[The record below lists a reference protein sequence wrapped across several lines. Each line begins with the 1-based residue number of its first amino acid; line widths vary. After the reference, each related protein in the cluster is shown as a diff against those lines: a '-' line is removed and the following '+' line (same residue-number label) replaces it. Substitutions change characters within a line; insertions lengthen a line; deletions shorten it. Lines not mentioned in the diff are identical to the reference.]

1 MLNTILNTIII
12 EDEKAARQN
21 LIGALMNIDAN
32 LNVVTELSSVKESI
46 EYFSSSPQADL
57 IFCDVQL
64 EDGLSF
70 EIFSKM
76 EIRTPTIFITGYDQ
90 FVMNAFEYNGIDYL
104 LKPVS
109 EDELKKA
116 ITKYRTLEKHFSNQ
130 ASISNL
136 VQYVSRKKT
145 RLIVKKGLEN
155 ISLRLEDVVLFFTE
169 NKIVYVVD
177 QWGKKYLIDKNLGEL
192 EEDLDHSVFF
202 RANRQY
208 IVNINFIKGFKPYEK
223 VKLQVDLV
231 PSELNYSII
240 ISQETAPAFRKWM
253 YEA

>member
-1 MLNTILNTIII
+1 MLNTIII
-12 EDEKAARQN
+12 EDEKSARQS
-21 LIGALMNIDAN
+21 LINALLNIDAN
-32 LNVVTELSSVKESI
+32 VNVVAQLSSVKESI
-46 EYFSSSPQADL
+46 EYFSRAPQADL

-70 EIFSKM
+70 EIFSRI
-76 EIRTPTIFITGYDQ
+76 EIRTPVIFITGYDQ

-109 EDELKKA
+109 EDELQKA
-116 ITKYRTLEKHFSNQ
+116 IIKYRKLEEHFSNQ
-130 ASISNL
+130 PSLNNL
-136 VQYVSRKKT
+136 VQYVTTRKKM
-145 RLIVKKGLEN
+145 RLIVKKGMEN
-155 ISLRLEDVVLFFTE
+155 ISLRLEDIVLFFTE

-192 EEDLDHSVFF
+192 EEDLDTSIFF

-223 VKLQVDLV
+223 VKLQVDLI
-231 PSELNYSII
+231 PSDLNYCII
-240 ISQETAPAFRKWM
+240 ISQETAPAFRRWM

>member
-1 MLNTILNTIII
+1 MLNIVII
-12 EDEKAARQN
+12 EDEKTARQGLVN
-21 LIGALMNIDAN
+21 SLLGIDAN
-32 LNVVTELSSVKESI
+32 INVIAELSSVRESI
-46 EYFSSSPQADL
+46 DFFSRSTQADL

-70 EIFSKM
+70 EIFSKI
-76 EIRTPTIFITGYDQ
+76 EIRTPVIFITGYDQ

-109 EDELKKA
+109 EHELQKA
-116 ITKYRTLEKHFSNQ
+116 ITKYRKLEKHFSNQ
-130 ASISNL
+130 SSLTNL
-136 VQYVSRKKT
+136 VQYVASRKKT
-145 RLIVKKGLEN
+145 RLIVKKGMEN

-177 QWGKKYLIDKNLGEL
+177 QWGKKYLVDRNLGEL
-192 EEDLDHSVFF
+192 EEELDGAIFF

-208 IVNINFIKGFKPYEK
+208 IVNINYIKGFKPYEK
-223 VKLQVDLV
+223 VKLQVDLAI
-231 PSELNYSII
+231 PDLNYSII

-253 YEA
+253 HEA

>member
-1 MLNTILNTIII
+1 MLSAVII
-12 EDEKAARQN
+12 EDERSARQN
-21 LIGALMNIDAN
+21 LINALS
-32 LNVVTELSSVKESI
+32 NVDPAIAVVAQLSSVKQSI
-46 EYFSSSPQADL
+46 EYFSNTPKADL

-70 EIFSKM
+70 DIFTKV
-76 EIRTPTIFITGYDQ
+76 EIRTPVIFITGYDQ

-109 EDELKKA
+109 EDELRKA
-116 ITKYRTLEKHFSNQ
+116 MTKYRRLESHFNDQ
-130 ASISNL
+130 PSIHNL
-136 VQYVSRKKT
+136 AQYVARRRT

-155 ISLRLEDVVLFFTE
+155 IPLRLEEIVLFFTE

-177 QWGKKYLIDKNLGEL
+177 KWAKKYIVDKNLGEL
-192 EEDLDHSVFF
+192 EEELDSAVFF

-208 IVNINFIKGFKPYEK
+208 IININFIKGFKSYEK
-223 VKLQVDLV
+223 VKLQLDLIN
-231 PSELNYSII
+231 PDLNYSII

-253 YEA
+253 HEA

>member
-1 MLNTILNTIII
+1 MLNTVII
-12 EDEKAARQN
+12 EDERSARQS
-21 LIGALMNIDAN
+21 LVHSLMNIDTGV
-32 LNVVTELSSVKESI
+32 NVIAQLSSVKESI
-46 EYFSSSPQADL
+46 EFFSTAPQADL

-70 EIFSKM
+70 EIFTKV
-76 EIRTPTIFITGYDQ
+76 EIKIPVIFITGYDQ

-109 EDELKKA
+109 EDELQKA
-116 ITKYRTLEKHFSNQ
+116 INKYRKLEKHFSNQ
-130 ASISNL
+130 PLDNL
-136 VQYVSRKKT
+136 VQYVSTRKKT

-155 ISLRLEDVVLFFTE
+155 ISLRLEDIVLFFTE

-177 QWGKKYLIDKNLGEL
+177 KWGKKYIVDKNLGEL
-192 EEDLDHSVFF
+192 EEELDNAIFF

-208 IVNINFIKGFKPYEK
+208 IVNINYIKGFKSYEK
-223 VKLQVDLV
+223 VKLLVDLII
-231 PSELNYSII
+231 PELNYCII

-253 YEA
+253 HEA

>member
-1 MLNTILNTIII
+1 MLNTIII

-21 LIGALMNIDAN
+21 LINALMNIDAN
-32 LNVVTELSSVKESI
+32 LNVVAQLSSVKESI
-46 EYFSSSPQADL
+46 EYFLSSPQADL

-76 EIRTPTIFITGYDQ
+76 EIRTPVIFITGYDQ

-109 EDELKKA
+109 EDELQKA
-116 ITKYRTLEKHFSNQ
+116 ITKYRKLEKHFGNQ
-130 ASISNL
+130 TSIDNL

-192 EEDLDHSVFF
+192 EEELDTNIFF

>member
-1 MLNTILNTIII
+1 MLNTIII
-12 EDEKAARQN
+12 EDEKNARQG
-21 LIGALMNIDAN
+21 LIDSLANIDAN
-32 LNVVTELSSVKESI
+32 VNVVAQLCTVRESI
-46 EYFSSSPQADL
+46 EYFKTAPQADL

-70 EIFSKM
+70 EIFSKV
-76 EIRTPTIFITGYDQ
+76 EIRTPVIFITGYDQ

-109 EDELKKA
+109 ETELQKA
-116 ITKYRTLEKHFSNQ
+116 IIKYRKLEEHFSNPP
-130 ASISNL
+130 SLNNL
-136 VQYVSRKKT
+136 VQYVNTRKKT

-155 ISLRLEDVVLFFTE
+155 ISLRLEDIILFFTE

-177 QWGKKYLIDKNLGEL
+177 KWSKKYLVDRNLGEL
-192 EEDLDHSVFF
+192 EEDLDDNIFF

-208 IVNINFIKGFKPYEK
+208 IININYIKGFKSYEK
-223 VKLQVDLV
+223 VKLQVDLII
-231 PSELNYSII
+231 PELNYCII

-253 YEA
+253 HEA

>member
-1 MLNTILNTIII
+1 MLKTIII
-12 EDEKAARQN
+12 EDEKTARQS
-21 LIGALMNIDAN
+21 LINVL
-32 LNVVTELSSVKESI
+32 LNMDVNATIVAQLSSVRESV
-46 EYFSSSPQADL
+46 EYFLTAPEADL

-70 EIFSKM
+70 EIFSKV
-76 EIRTPTIFITGYDQ
+76 EIRTPVIFITGYDQ

-109 EDELKKA
+109 EHELQKA
-116 ITKYRTLEKHFSNQ
+116 ISKYKKLEKHFNDQ
-130 ASISNL
+130 PSISNL
-136 VQYVSRKKT
+136 VQYVNARKKT

-155 ISLRLEDVVLFFTE
+155 ISLRLEDIVLFFTE

-177 QWGKKYLIDKNLGEL
+177 KWGKKYLVDKNLGEL
-192 EEDLDHSVFF
+192 EEDLDDSIFF

-208 IVNINFIKGFKPYEK
+208 IININYIKGFKSYEK
-223 VKLQVDLV
+223 VKLQVDLAL
-231 PSELNYSII
+231 PELNYCII

-253 YEA
+253 HEA

>member
-1 MLNTILNTIII
+1 MLNAIII
-12 EDEKAARQN
+12 EDERSASEN
-21 LIGALMNIDAN
+21 LITALT
-32 LNVVTELSSVKESI
+32 NVDPAITVVAQLASVRESI
-46 EYFSSSPQADL
+46 EYFSNTPKADL

-70 EIFSKM
+70 DIFTRVQ
-76 EIRTPTIFITGYDQ
+76 IRTPVIFITGYDQ

-109 EDELKKA
+109 EDELQKA
-116 ITKYRTLEKHFSNQ
+116 IVKYRKLEKHFGNQ
-130 ASISNL
+130 SSLNNL

-145 RLIVKKGLEN
+145 RLIVKKGLES
-155 ISLRLEDVVLFFTE
+155 ISLRLEDIVLFFTE

-177 QWGKKYLIDKNLGEL
+177 QWGKKYLIDRNLGEL
-192 EEDLDHSVFF
+192 EEDLDNNIFF

-208 IVNINFIKGFKPYEK
+208 IVNINFIKGFKSYEK
-223 VKLQVDLV
+223 VKLQVDLAI
-231 PSELNYSII
+231 PELNYCII

-253 YEA
+253 HEA

>member
-1 MLNTILNTIII
+1 MLNTVII
-12 EDEKAARQN
+12 EDEKSARHN
-21 LIGALMNIDAN
+21 LINALLTIDAN
-32 LNVVTELSSVKESI
+32 VNVIAQLSSVKESI
-46 EYFSSSPQADL
+46 EYFSHLPQADL

-70 EIFSKM
+70 EIFSKI
-76 EIRTPTIFITGYDQ
+76 EIRTPVIFITGYDQ

-109 EDELKKA
+109 EDELQKA
-116 ITKYRTLEKHFSNQ
+116 IDKYRKLEKHFSNQ
-130 ASISNL
+130 PSLDNL
-136 VQYVSRKKT
+136 VQYVSSRKKT
-145 RLIVKKGLEN
+145 RLIVKKGMEN
-155 ISLRLEDVVLFFTE
+155 ISLRLEDIVLFFTE

-177 QWGKKYLIDKNLGEL
+177 QWGKKYLVDKNLGEL
-192 EEDLDHSVFF
+192 EEDLDNAIFF

-208 IVNINFIKGFKPYEK
+208 IVNINYIKGFKPYEK

-231 PSELNYSII
+231 LPDLNYSII

-253 YEA
+253 HEA

>member
-1 MLNTILNTIII
+1 MLNTIII
-12 EDEKAARQN
+12 EDEKSARQS
-21 LIGALMNIDAN
+21 LINALLNIDAN
-32 LNVVTELSSVKESI
+32 VNVVAQLSSVKESI
-46 EYFSSSPQADL
+46 EYFSRAPEADL

-70 EIFSKM
+70 EIFSRI
-76 EIRTPTIFITGYDQ
+76 EIRTPVIFITGYDQ

-109 EDELKKA
+109 EDELQKA
-116 ITKYRTLEKHFSNQ
+116 IIKYRKLEKHFSNQ
-130 ASISNL
+130 PSLNNL
-136 VQYVSRKKT
+136 VQYVTTRKKM
-145 RLIVKKGLEN
+145 RLIVKKGMEN
-155 ISLRLEDVVLFFTE
+155 ISLRLEDIVLFFTE

-192 EEDLDHSVFF
+192 EEDLDTSIFF

-223 VKLQVDLV
+223 VKLQVDLI
-231 PSELNYSII
+231 PSDLNYCII